1 MWYEVFSEYGGGNVV
16 CRTSGMK
23 FVICIAYFVD
33 PGEEGGRR
41 LECDLVLYKFIFP
54 SLCQELEFEFGHEDF
69 E

>member
-33 PGEEGGRR
+33 PGEEGGR
-41 LECDLVLYKFIFP
+41 
-54 SLCQELEFEFGHEDF
+54 
-69 E
+69 